1 MQQGHRSMPILPA
14 RNVQDSVDY
23 FVDGLGFSLAGIWK
37 NDDGTDNF
45 AIVVLDKIT
54 VGLTKSTRGDTG
66 DEWAAYLYV
75 EDIEA
80 FSDGIA
86 TRGVKILRGPEDSFY
101 KCREIELV
109 DPSGNRFVMATD
121 LSPTDDGPGL

>member
-1 MQQGHRSMPILPA
+1 MIQGQRSMPILPA
-14 RNVQDSVDY
+14 RDVQASVDY
-23 FVDGLGFSLAGIWK
+23 FVDGLGFSLAGITK
-37 NDDGTDNF
+37 NDDGSDNF

-54 VGLTKSTRGDTG
+54 VGLIKSTRGDTG
-66 DEWAAYLYV
+66 DEWAAYLYLD
-75 EDIEA
+75 DIEA
-80 FSDGIA
+80 FNDDITG
-86 TRGVKILRGPEDSFY
+86 RGVKVMRGPEDSFY